1 MVYCIGAKDKGQ
13 AAAFRGATAKY
24 LYIDEFPDISEEVF
38 SIFSSRLST
47 AYSCADMTGNPKDPK
62 HWSEEFIASD
72 KDIYFQ
78 RYSLYDNPFL
88 TKETIV
94 IAVYIFVMIVQ
105 SNYFATK
112 LDLSNLKNEML
123 QMKIELKKYADDG
136 DRELLHNIDSK
147 YQIILNKLDKFAK

>member
-1 MVYCIGAKDKGQ
+1 MNK
-13 AAAFRGATAKY
+13 
-24 LYIDEFPDISEEVF
+24 
-38 SIFSSRLST
+38 
-47 AYSCADMTGNPKDPK
+47 
-62 HWSEEFIASD
+62 FI
-72 KDIYFQ
+72 
-78 RYSLYDNPFL
+78 
-88 TKETIV
+88 TKENI
-94 IAVYIFVMIVQ
+94 IIGVMVFWLIVQ

>member
-1 MVYCIGAKDKGQ
+1 METKGRVNNMDK
-13 AAAFRGATAKY
+13 
-24 LYIDEFPDISEEVF
+24 
-38 SIFSSRLST
+38 
-47 AYSCADMTGNPKDPK
+47 
-62 HWSEEFIASD
+62 
-72 KDIYFQ
+72 
-78 RYSLYDNPFL
+78 FL